1 MVAVPRAGPKTPSR
15 DQGKVI
21 SIRLAILDDYQNVVL
36 TLADWSKVKRH
47 MDVRVYDRA
56 FASEQE
62 TAAEL
67 ADCEVVA
74 IMRERTP
81 FPRSLFE
88 RLPKLR
94 LFVTT
99 GLRNLSIDIEA
110 ARERGVA
117 VCGTEIL
124 KYPTAELTWGLVLAV
139 ARHIPFEHEA
149 MRADRWQTTLGTGLN
164 GKTLGVVGLG
174 AQGGQVAKYGQAFGM
189 DVIAWSPNLTP
200 ERCAP
205 LGVRCVSK
213 EALFAEADVV
223 SVHMVLSATTR
234 GLVGGAEIGWM
245 KKSAI
250 LVNTARGPLVDE
262 AALIAALRA
271 RRIAGAGIDVYDRE
285 PLPADHPMRRLDNVV
300 LTPHLGYVTRET
312 YAIFFP
318 QVVEDIEAWVD
329 GRLVRSLVKPS

>member
-1 MVAVPRAGPKTPSR
+1 M
-15 DQGKVI
+15 
-21 SIRLAILDDYQNVVL
+21 RLAILDDYQNVAL
-36 TLADWSKVKRH
+36 TLADWSKVKQH

-62 TAAEL
+62 AATEL
-67 ADCEVVA
+67 ADCEVVV

-94 LFVTT
+94 LLVTT
-99 GLRNLSIDIEA
+99 GLRNLAIDLEA

-139 ARHIPFEHEA
+139 ARHIPLEHEA
-149 MRADRWQTTLGTGLN
+149 MRAGRWQTTLGFGLN

-200 ERCAP
+200 ERCQP
-205 LGVRCVSK
+205 LGVRWVSK

-234 GLVGGAEIGWM
+234 GLIGRAEIARM

-262 AALIAALRA
+262 AALIEALRT
-271 RRIAGAGIDVYDRE
+271 RGIAAAGIDVYDRE
-285 PLPADHPMRRLDNVV
+285 PVPADHPIRQLDNVV
-300 LTPHLGYVTRET
+300 LTPHIGYVTRET
-312 YAIFFP
+312 YGIFFP
-318 QVVEDIEAWVD
+318 QVVEDIEAWLD
-329 GRLVRSLVKPS
+329 GRLVRSLVKPT